1 MKKYRFKNV
10 YKLYNDFMSKT
21 FTKEEVAS
29 HKTAK
34 DCWIII
40 DNKVY
45 DVTKFLNEHPGG
57 KKVLTRVGGKNATEQ
72 FHQLHKSS
80 VLEKVGSEFCIGTI
94 KN

>member
-1 MKKYRFKNV
+1 MKKLRFKNV
-10 YKLYNDFMSKT
+10 YKLYNDFMNKT
-21 FTKEEVAS
+21 FTKEDVAS

-57 KKVLTRVGGKNATEQ
+57 KKVLTRVVKM
-72 FHQLHKSS
+72 QLNSFINYINQ
-80 VLEKVGSEFCIGTI
+80 VFWKVGSEFVIGTI